1 MVKFGLPA
9 PVAQWIEYWPP
20 KPRTA
25 VRVCA
30 GAPKRTAYEGGF
42 LFQPIYPILPYIILG
57 YNRPVRYSITFLLVL
72 SVAVL
77 TGCEVNFS
85 AENVT
90 STPVFITAT
99 LPATAIP
106 LPTQTLLPPT
116 AVPTIPPTD
125 GTTTTQVN
133 VRAETSTASD
143 NLGTISQFS
152 KVQIIAQDA
161 SASWYQ
167 IVYAS
172 APNGTGWIRAEY
184 VKVDAAAEIPVIE
197 AVSGV
202 GEGVSGLVIQKINVR
217 SGPGTTFAALG
228 ELNPNDV
235 VFISGKDESGA
246 WMQIEFAS
254 ALDGKGWAALEF
266 LKVENTDSLPVIG
279 GVRPTEEVV
288 ENVNTP
294 QTNVS
299 SSAMPDGDS
308 MEAPLANINFSPL
321 GARTAQINSSVS
333 SLNGDTEDW
342 VQFTSQANSIA
353 IHLFCSNGTLQ
364 VELISIGEVSDNF
377 LLSCTEKRLLKI
389 TPNQTYLLRLSEVD
403 TSGTGQTN
411 YMLVMESA
419 R

>member
-1 MVKFGLPA
+1 
-9 PVAQWIEYWPP
+9 
-20 KPRTA
+20 
-25 VRVCA
+25 
-30 GAPKRTAYEGGF
+30 
-42 LFQPIYPILPYIILG
+42 
-57 YNRPVRYSITFLLVL
+57 
-72 SVAVL
+72 VAVL

-308 MEAPLANINFSPL
+308 MDAPLANINFSPL

-403 TSGTGQTN
+403 ISGTGQTN